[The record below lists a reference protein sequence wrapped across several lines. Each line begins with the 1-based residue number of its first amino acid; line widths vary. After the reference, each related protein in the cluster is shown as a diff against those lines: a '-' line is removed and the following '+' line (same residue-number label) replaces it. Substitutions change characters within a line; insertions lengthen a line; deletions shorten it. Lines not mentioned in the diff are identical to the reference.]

1 MKKHKKYYFSLKEV
15 IILIVF
21 TSIVIAFGT
30 AVIVEKR
37 YTNSSKDVV
46 VTDENVSNFLEAYQT
61 LTENYYED
69 VDSKTLMDAAISSM
83 LSYLKDPY
91 TTYLTE
97 EETLALINSLKGEY
111 EGIGVQITKT
121 DNEILVTE
129 VLPNSPAFK
138 KGIKVGDIIT
148 KVNDEDVTKEL
159 IPNIVNKIT
168 SSTDHKVK
176 ITVLRDEKSLDFNL
190 TVETVEIPSI
200 TSEVIDKTIGYIYID
215 SFSQNTSKQVREV
228 INSYENTAVKSLIID
243 VRNNTGGYLNI
254 AEDMAKIF
262 LEKNEVIYSIQNK
275 KGTTVVKDN
284 TKGGTDYKIVILIN
298 GESASASEVLAAAL
312 KDSYGATL
320 VGETSYG
327 KGKIQQ
333 TETFDNGS
341 MLKYTTAK
349 WLRPNGKCVDGVGI
363 TPDYEV
369 ENSGDEDLQ
378 LQKAIEIAKK

>member
-37 YTNSSKDVV
+37 YNNTNKDVI
-46 VTDENVSNFLEAYQT
+46 VTDENVSNFLEAYKT
-61 LTENYYED
+61 LTENYYEK
-69 VDSKTLMDAAISSM
+69 VDKTALMDSVIDSM
-83 LSYLKDPY
+83 LNYFGDPY

-97 EETLALINSLKGEY
+97 AETLALINSLKGEY
-111 EGIGVQITKT
+111 EGIGLQITKS
-121 DNEILVTE
+121 DDGILVLQ

-138 KGIKVGDIIT
+138 AGIKIGDILT
-148 KVNDEDVTKEL
+148 KVNNEDITTYN
-159 IPNIVNKIT
+159 IPDIVNKIT
-168 SSTDHKVK
+168 NSTDHKVK
-176 ITVLRDEKSLDFNL
+176 VSLIRDEKVLDFSL

-200 TSEVIDKTIGYIYID
+200 TSEIIDDEIGYIYID

-228 INSYENTAVKSLIID
+228 INSYANSKVKSLIID

-262 LEKNEVIYSIQNK
+262 LEKNDIIYSIQNK
-275 KGTTVVKDN
+275 DGTTIVKDD
-284 TKGGTDYKIVILIN
+284 TKGRTNYKIVVLIN

-312 KDSYGATL
+312 KDSYKATL

-333 TETFDNGS
+333 TETFDDGS

-349 WLRPNGKCVDGVGI
+349 WLRPNGTCIDGVGI
-363 TPDYEV
+363 IPDYEV
-369 ENSGDEDLQ
+369 TNSGDKDNQ
-378 LQKAIEIAKK
+378 LQKAIEILKK